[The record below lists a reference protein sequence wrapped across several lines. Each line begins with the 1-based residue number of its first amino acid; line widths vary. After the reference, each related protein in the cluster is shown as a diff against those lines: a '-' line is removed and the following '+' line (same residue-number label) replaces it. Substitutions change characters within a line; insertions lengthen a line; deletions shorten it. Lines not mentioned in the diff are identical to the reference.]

1 MVVSSSESPL
11 FYSEYNCP
19 IQGIRALFLLK
30 TELLQKNNFD
40 TLQIMPIFLLFL
52 RGSLDCV
59 DTISEIEEF
68 HEAGIV
74 FPFLSGLLLSNR
86 QPA

>member
-40 TLQIMPIFLLFL
+40 TIQIMPIFLLFL

-59 DTISEIEEF
+59 DTIYENESSRDKDCVSVYKWV
-68 HEAGIV
+68 AV
-74 FPFLSGLLLSNR
+74 
-86 QPA
+86 